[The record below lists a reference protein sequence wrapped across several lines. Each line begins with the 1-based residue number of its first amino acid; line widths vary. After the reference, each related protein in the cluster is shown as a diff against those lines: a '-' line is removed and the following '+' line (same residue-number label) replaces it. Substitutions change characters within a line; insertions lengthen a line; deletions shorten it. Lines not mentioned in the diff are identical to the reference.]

1 MQVTR
6 RQLLGTVAAG
16 GAAAIGAGLYG
27 VVVEPRRLG
36 VTRATLL
43 VAGLPPALA
52 GMRIGLATDIH
63 HGESAAAGMVSAVT
77 AALQSE
83 APDLVVLAGDYVTW
97 SDRQAVVPCAAALE
111 PLRAPLGTF
120 AALGNHDP
128 ESTVK
133 AEFEARGIRVL
144 RDEHEDL
151 DVRGEPVSLAG
162 LKYWSRKPEDL
173 QRAFRGA
180 RGFPI
185 LIAHDPRRLNQAAE
199 AGVALVLSGHT
210 HGGQVVLPGIGAPA
224 AARFPVVHGAA
235 RRRHTTIFV
244 SRGVGMVVLPVRIN
258 CPPEVAIL
266 TLARA

>member
-1 MQVTR
+1 M
-6 RQLLGTVAAG
+6 LGTVAAG

-36 VTRATLL
+36 ITRTTLL

-52 GMRIGLATDIH
+52 GLRIGLASDLH
-63 HGESAAAGMVSAVT
+63 HGESTGAGMVAAVT
-77 AALQSE
+77 AALQAE
-83 APDLVVLAGDYVTW
+83 APDLIVLAGDYVTW
-97 SDRQAVVPCAAALE
+97 SDRQAVAPCAAALE

-133 AEFEARGIRVL
+133 AEFEARGIRLL

-151 DVRGEPVSLAG
+151 DVRGELVSLGG
-162 LKYWSRKPEDL
+162 LKYWSRKAEDL
-173 QRAFRGA
+173 QRTFRGA
-180 RGFPI
+180 LGFPI

-199 AGVALVLSGHT
+199 AGVPLVLSGHT
-210 HGGQVVLPGIGAPA
+210 HGGQVVLPGVGAPA

-244 SRGVGMVVLPVRIN
+244 SRGVGTVVLPVRIN
-258 CPPEVAIL
+258 CPPEVVIL
-266 TLARA
+266 TLARG